1 MPRRRVPV
9 VGTRGLHVAQ
19 LSPEVR
25 GILKRRSDAAAKR
38 EYAPVLAAD
47 RAAFGAANQR
57 FRGEKRS
64 ILGATDMA
72 EASLSQAL
80 RGLKASGLSGRYLRQ
95 ATNELTA
102 RRGDVAGAVP
112 FLLSDA
118 ASERGEAIQEARTE
132 LISDRA
138 AMQQS
143 AAQKFN
149 SALDE
154 ERNTASS
161 LLKERAEDRARS
173 GGLEFDPR
181 NLKNAQIA
189 IQDSLAAWAKNA
201 PVEVEGPDGE
211 KTLVPVQ
218 KLNPL
223 RTMEDWRTFAQGL
236 TKQYDGFDLVDVM
249 EVIKRALRKRE
260 SRFAGP
266 YTTQSSV
273 PDIREKVP
281 PAPLLFSSAG

>member
-1 MPRRRVPV
+1 MPRKRVPV

-19 LSPEVR
+19 LSPGVR
-25 GILKRRSDAAAKR
+25 SILKRRSDAAAKR

-47 RAAFGAANQR
+47 RAAFGSANQR
-57 FRGEKRS
+57 FRGERQS
-64 ILGATDMA
+64 ILGATNMA

-80 RGLKASGLSGRYLRQ
+80 RGLKSAGLNGRYLRQ
-95 ATNELTA
+95 ATSELTA

-118 ASERGEAIQEARTE
+118 AKERGEAIQDARME

-138 AMQQS
+138 SMQQS
-143 AAQKFN
+143 AATKFN

-161 LLKERAEDRARS
+161 LLKERAEDRARD

-189 IQDSLAAWAKNA
+189 LKTALENWSENPMV
-201 PVEVEGPDGE
+201 PVTINGE
-211 KTLVPVQ
+211 KQMVPFQ
-218 KLNPL
+218 EANPL
-223 RTMEDWRTFAQGL
+223 KTMEQWREFAAGVSESF
-236 TKQYDGFDLVDVM
+236 DGFDSVDIM

-260 SRFAGP
+260 SKFAGP

-273 PDIREKVP
+273 PAIREKTP

>member
-19 LSPEVR
+19 LSPEAR
-25 GILKRRSDAAAKR
+25 SILKRRADAAAQR
-38 EYAPVLAAD
+38 EYAPVLQAD
-47 RAAFGAANQR
+47 RAAFGTARQR
-57 FRGEKRS
+57 FRGEKQS

-72 EASLSQAL
+72 EASLAQAL
-80 RGLKASGLSGRYLRQ
+80 KGLKASGLGGRYLRQ

-102 RRGDVAGAVP
+102 RRADVAGAVP

-154 ERNTASS
+154 ERNAASG
-161 LLKERAEDRARS
+161 LLKERAEDRARNK
-173 GGLEFDPR
+173 GFEFDPR

-189 IQDSLAAWAKNA
+189 LKTALEKWAEN
-201 PVEVEGPDGE
+201 PMVEVEVNGE
-211 KTLVPVQ
+211 KQMVPFQ
-218 KLNPL
+218 QANPL
-223 RTMEDWRTFAQGL
+223 KTMEQWREFAAGV
-236 TKQYDGFDLVDVM
+236 DDSFNGFDSVDIM
-249 EVIKRALRKRE
+249 EVIKRALRRRE
-260 SRFAGP
+260 SKFAGP
-266 YTTQSSV
+266 YTTESSV
-273 PDIREKVP
+273 PAIRDKVP